1 MAIFKEKP
9 CFDLY
14 VAEQALRNYYDY
26 YICSKERF
34 LEQMSELART
44 ADSDEENLKR
54 VYLRFGRTLTDY
66 RLIGS
71 YLASL
76 SERER
81 NFLFYRY
88 CKNEKYYWISQKLYV
103 SISSLCSWNNK
114 FLSDLSQI
122 LAYNLNEKDVFCYVK
137 VMNVVCSLDVRINM
151 LLLSQI
157 DVDQDLL
164 CYLDTKRTNYRK
176 LMREQNKI
184 LCSSKKNLHYQIISE
199 KLLHHTDSV
208 KSLCQKVQQSDNVV
222 GWHLRKYENKMK
234 KYLV

>member
-1 MAIFKEKP
+1 M
-9 CFDLY
+9 
-14 VAEQALRNYYDY
+14 
-26 YICSKERF
+26 
-34 LEQMSELART
+34 
-44 ADSDEENLKR
+44 
-54 VYLRFGRTLTDY
+54 
-66 RLIGS
+66 
-71 YLASL
+71 
-76 SERER
+76 
-81 NFLFYRY
+81 
-88 CKNEKYYWISQKLYV
+88 
-103 SISSLCSWNNK
+103 
-114 FLSDLSQI
+114 
-122 LAYNLNEKDVFCYVK
+122 AYNLNEKDVFCYVK